1 MAYEF
6 ERKQRIAVLGGGP
19 GGYEAALAGAQLG
32 ADVTLVEAVGIGGS
46 AVITDVVPSKSLIAT
61 AEASN
66 SIGDATELGVQFFLR
81 GESGK
86 PARPDVAINLVAVNK
101 RLLGLARQ
109 QSEDLRANLVH
120 AGVRLVQG
128 HGRLDGTS
136 GIIVSTAADGKGTD
150 FERVDADVMVVSVGA
165 SPRVL
170 PTAVPDGKRIL
181 TWTQLYNLPAVPEH
195 LIVVGSGVTGAEFAS
210 AYRALGSQVT
220 LISSRD
226 QVLPGEDADAAR
238 VIEDVFT
245 RNGMTVLNKS
255 RASSVV
261 ATEGGVLATLSDG
274 RTVEGSHCLMAVGA
288 VPNTEGIGLEEA
300 GIQLTESGHIRV
312 NRVARTSMPNV
323 YAAGDCT
330 TELPLAS
337 VASMM
342 GRTAV
347 FHAMGDVVQPIEV
360 RNVAS
365 NVFTQPEIATVG
377 WTQKQIEEGVAQGQ
391 VYKLPLASNPR
402 AKMMGIKDG
411 FVKLFARTGSGTVI
425 GGVIVAPRASELIF
439 PLALAVEHRLTVD
452 EVARAFTVY
461 PSLSGSISDAAR
473 AMHIVQ

>member
-1 MAYEF
+1 MPYEF

-19 GGYEAALAGAQLG
+19 GGYEAALAGAQQG
-32 ADVTLVEAVGIGGS
+32 ADVTLVERVGVGGS

-66 SIGDATELGVQFFLR
+66 SIGEATDLGVQFFVH
-81 GESGK
+81 GATGK
-86 PARPDVAINLVAVNK
+86 PVRPDVAINLAAVNK
-101 RLLGLARQ
+101 RLLTLARQ
-109 QSEDLRANLVH
+109 QSEDMKASLIR
-120 AGVRLVQG
+120 AGVRLIHG
-128 HGRLDGTS
+128 EGRLDGA
-136 GIIVSTAADGKGTD
+136 GAIIVSTAPGDSGTD
-150 FERVDADVMVVSVGA
+150 FDRVDADTLVVSVGA
-165 SPRVL
+165 SPRIL
-170 PTAVPDGKRIL
+170 PTAVPDGERIL
-181 TWTQLYNLPAVPEH
+181 TWTQLYNLKAVPEH

-210 AYRALGSQVT
+210 AYRALGAKVT

-245 RNGMTVLNKS
+245 RNGMVVLSKS
-255 RASSVV
+255 RAASVER
-261 ATEGGVLATLSDG
+261 TENGVLATLSDG
-274 RTVEGSHCLMAVGA
+274 RTVTGSHCLMAVGS
-288 VPNTEGIGLEEA
+288 VPNTAGIGLAEA
-300 GIQLTESGHIRV
+300 GVQLTESGHIRV
-312 NRVARTSMPNV
+312 NRVSRTSVPNI

-337 VASMM
+337 VASMS

-347 FHAMGDVVQPIEV
+347 FHAMGDAVNPIEA
-360 RNVAS
+360 RNVAA

-377 WTQKQIEEGVAQGQ
+377 YSQKQIEDGSIKGY

-411 FVKLFARTGSGTVI
+411 FVKLFAHAGSGTVI
-425 GGVIVAPRASELIF
+425 GGVIVAPKASELVM

-452 EVARAFTVY
+452 DVARAFPVY
-461 PSLSGSISDAAR
+461 PSLSGSITDAAR
-473 AMHIVQ
+473 AMHIVL